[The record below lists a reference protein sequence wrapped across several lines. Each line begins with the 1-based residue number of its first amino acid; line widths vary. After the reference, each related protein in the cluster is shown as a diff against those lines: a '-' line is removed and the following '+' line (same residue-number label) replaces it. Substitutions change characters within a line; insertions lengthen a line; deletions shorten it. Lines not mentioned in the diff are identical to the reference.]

1 MPKIAYEIG
10 IDPQRKVTKEW
21 IQEKLNSA
29 KALMQGRIDEE
40 NLCADNPEQLMKT
53 IKDRPTEVV
62 AYDNC
67 MKFFQRVGT
76 PDEQS
81 LGDHTPVVDLFAMLV
96 NLCKAS
102 PDVAVVG
109 GTLDSEMVSTFTTED
124 SSADGNDTQTSYTDV
139 VTRDLEVPPNYI
151 PMTWGELADL
161 VAQSS
166 FELTEIQMDSNTG
179 ELSLAKKTGVDD
191 RKQYILE
198 NVFNADKNNYAYTL
212 GYSVNWSKSKT
223 DSNYYTSSRDSA
235 SGWGADVYAPVIFP
249 EFGLPDIKFEE
260 EANNLKMVE
269 TIQFF
274 KSLAKIKSDYS
285 TAGDYKYTKSSGA
298 TTVRLIPEFLCK
310 VV

>member
-21 IQEKLNSA
+21 IQEKLNSV
-29 KALMQGRIDEE
+29 KALLQGRIDTE
-40 NLCADNPEQLMKT
+40 NLCANSQKQLLKT
-53 IKDRPTEVV
+53 VKDRPTEVI
-62 AYDNC
+62 AFDNS
-67 MKFFQRVGT
+67 MKFFKKDGDS
-76 PDEQS
+76 DEF
-81 LGDHTPVVDLFAMLV
+81 GKRTPVVDLFMELV
-96 NLCKAS
+96 NLCNAS

-124 SSADGNDTQTSYTDV
+124 SAADGSDTQTSYTDV
-139 VTRDLEVPPNYI
+139 VTKDLEVPPNYI

-166 FELTEIQMDSNTG
+166 FELTEIQMDLNTG

-235 SGWGADVYAPVIFP
+235 SGWGVDVYAPVIFP

-260 EANNLKMVE
+260 EANNLKLVE

-285 TAGDYKYTKSSGA
+285 TADDYKYTKSSGA

>member
-1 MPKIAYEIG
+1 MPKIAYEMG
-10 IDPQRKVTKEW
+10 IDPQRKVTREW
-21 IQEKLNSA
+21 IQEKLNSV
-29 KALMQGRIDEE
+29 KALLQGRVDTE
-40 NLCADNPEQLMKT
+40 NLCANSQKQLLKT
-53 IKDRPTEVV
+53 VKDRPTEVI
-62 AYDNC
+62 AFDNS
-67 MKFFQRVGT
+67 MKFFKK
-76 PDEQS
+76 D
-81 LGDHTPVVDLFAMLV
+81 GDVYEFGKRTPVVDLFMELV
-96 NLCKAS
+96 NLCNAS
-102 PDVAVVG
+102 PDVAIVG

-124 SSADGNDTQTSYTDV
+124 SSSDGNDTQTSYTDV
-139 VTRDLEVPPNYI
+139 VTKDLEVPPNYI

-260 EANNLKMVE
+260 EANNLKLVE

-285 TAGDYKYTKSSGA
+285 TADDYKYTKSSGA

>member
-1 MPKIAYEIG
+1 MPKIAYEVG

-21 IQEKLNSA
+21 IQEKLNSV
-29 KALMQGRIDEE
+29 KALLQGRIDTE
-40 NLCADNPEQLMKT
+40 NLCADNAAQLLKT

-62 AYDNC
+62 ALDNS
-67 MKFFQRVGT
+67 MKFFKKDG
-76 PDEQS
+76 DS
-81 LGDHTPVVDLFAMLV
+81 LDFGKRTPVVDLFMELV
-96 NLCKAS
+96 NLCNAS

-124 SSADGNDTQTSYTDV
+124 SSSDGNDTQTSYTDV
-139 VTRDLEVPPNYI
+139 VTKDLEVPPNYI

-191 RKQYILE
+191 RKEYILE

-285 TAGDYKYTKSSGA
+285 TADDYKYTKSSGA